1 VTTKEEVELIRL
13 RLGRSHS
20 WSTSE
25 AIIAAGQLLS
35 ALDDANRRIAEL
47 EAHSTR
53 QVQQSLELMNERSK
67 YHAEALEL
75 EAKLAAVREWL
86 SSDDCDGTES
96 LHWRITLDELIG
108 V

>member
-47 EAHSTR
+47 ET
-53 QVQQSLELMNERSK
+53 
-67 YHAEALEL
+67 
-75 EAKLAAVREWL
+75 KLATVHELAENLPEEDWQDPPGCGWHGAFSKAADML
-86 SSDDCDGTES
+86 KA
-96 LHWRITLDELIG
+96 ILDK
-108 V
+108 